1 VNPQFSTVFL
11 SVFPRKLVKFPHSK
25 CFTYAIY
32 QRIVNAEAGTNVA
45 VDYVFFDRCLMS
57 QVGTRQVAETNSV
70 WWAER
75 RDGDV
80 VLRDGSTV
88 RVRVMRPED
97 EELLFALFKSLSAD
111 SRWLRFMSS
120 ASDSALAAEAHREAS
135 VDYYRKFGLIALTGA
150 EDRVVGHAFYT
161 AINEDRA
168 EVAFAIADEYQ
179 GRGLATILLG
189 QLAEVAA
196 ANSIHV
202 FEAETLSA
210 NTAMLN
216 VFRESGFPTKINVT
230 AGELL
235 VKFPTSLT
243 PEAIEK
249 FERRDSVASE
259 NALKLFFNPRAVAVV
274 GASRKR
280 GSIGG
285 EIFHNLLS
293 FGFQGPVYPVN
304 PSAQVIQCVPAHRS
318 VEDIPGPVDLAIIVV
333 PATEVVAAAE
343 SCGRKGVKAL
353 VVISAGFSEIGSE
366 GQDGQSELLRVC
378 RAYGMRLIGPNCM
391 GILNTDSEVRLDATF
406 APIIPPS
413 GGVGFSS
420 QSGALGLAIMEY
432 AKSLGLGIS
441 TFVSVG
447 NKADISGNDL
457 LRYWE
462 NDEATEV
469 ILLYLESF
477 GNPRKFSQIA
487 RRVGKKKP
495 IVVVK
500 SGRSKAGARATS
512 SHTGALIAASDIS
525 VDALFRQSGVIRT
538 DTLEELFD
546 VATLLANQPLPHG
559 SRVGIITNAGGP
571 AILCADACEARGL
584 EVPLLTDVSQ
594 EKLRAVLKREA
605 SVANPVDMIAS
616 ATAEQYRETI
626 RIVASDPN
634 IDSLI
639 VIFIPP
645 LVTRLEDV
653 AQVISEE
660 APALRDRKPLA
671 SVLMTPLKPPAVLRD
686 ACVPVYQFPE
696 TAAIAMA
703 RAARYGEWRN
713 RPEPERV
720 EVSNIKREE
729 AAALVATA
737 LQRGEGWLKPAEVA
751 ELLAC
756 YGLRMVEQ
764 RFVRTPDETAEA
776 ARELGCPVALKVI
789 APNVLHK
796 TEAGGVRLKL
806 RDPEKVRAAANEMFA
821 GIDSQGEQPTGF
833 IVQRMAQTGVEMILG
848 VVHDPQFGPVVAC
861 GAGGTQVELLRDVAV
876 RLTPISKP
884 EASEM
889 IRALKTYPLLDGFRG
904 GKKFDVPALE
914 DALLRVS
921 SLVDDIPQI
930 AELDCNPFVVNEQG
944 GEIVDARV
952 RVASVEPRPL
962 IGVRR

>member
-1 VNPQFSTVFL
+1 
-11 SVFPRKLVKFPHSK
+11 
-25 CFTYAIY
+25 
-32 QRIVNAEAGTNVA
+32 
-45 VDYVFFDRCLMS
+45 MS
-57 QVGTRQVAETNSV
+57 QVGTRQITETNPG
-70 WWAER
+70 WLATR
-75 RDGDV
+75 RVGDV

-88 RVRVMRPED
+88 RVRAMRPED
-97 EELLFALFKSLSAD
+97 EGLLFALFKSLSAD
-111 SRWLRFMSS
+111 SRWLRFMSA

-135 VDYYRKFGLIALTGA
+135 VDYCRKFGLIALTGA
-150 EDRVVGHAFYT
+150 EDRIVGHAFYT
-161 AINEDRA
+161 AISEDRA
-168 EVAFAIADEYQ
+168 EVAFAIADDYQ
-179 GRGLATILLG
+179 RRGLATILLVL
-189 QLAEVAA
+189 LAEVAA
-196 ANSIHV
+196 ANSIQV
-202 FEAETLSA
+202 FEAETLSS

-216 VFRESGFPTKINVT
+216 VFRESGFPTKITVA

-235 VKFPTSLT
+235 VRFPTSPT

-249 FERRDSVASE
+249 FERRDSVASVT
-259 NALKLFFNPRAVAVV
+259 ALQLFFNPRAVAVI
-274 GASRKR
+274 GASRKHD
-280 GSIGG
+280 SIGG
-285 EIFHNLLS
+285 VIFRNLLS
-293 FGFQGPVYPVN
+293 YGFQGPVYPVN
-304 PSAQVIQCVPAHRS
+304 PSATVVQSVPAYKS
-318 VEDIPGPVDLAIIVV
+318 VEEVPGPVDLAIIVV
-333 PATEVVAAAE
+333 PAAEVVAAAE

-353 VVISAGFSEIGSE
+353 VVISAGFSEIGSR

-391 GILNTDSEVRLDATF
+391 GILNTDSDVQLDATF
-406 APIIPPS
+406 APSAPPC
-413 GGVGFSS
+413 GRVGFSS

-432 AKSLGLGIS
+432 ANSLGLGIS

-469 ILLYLESF
+469 VLLYLESF

-512 SHTGALIAASDIS
+512 SHTGALIAASDIT

-546 VATLLANQPLPHG
+546 VATLLANQPLPNG
-559 SRVGIITNAGGP
+559 RRVGIITNAGGP

-594 EKLRAVLKREA
+594 QKLRIVLKREA
-605 SVANPVDMIAS
+605 SVSNPVDMIAS
-616 ATAEQYRETI
+616 ATAEQYREAI
-626 RIVASDPN
+626 RTVGSDPN

-639 VIFIPP
+639 VIFVPP
-645 LVTRLEDV
+645 LVTRVEDV
-653 AQVISEE
+653 AQVISQEV
-660 APALRDRKPLA
+660 AALNRTKPLA
-671 SVLMTPLKPPAVLRD
+671 TVLMSPLKPPIALTNAR
-686 ACVPVYQFPE
+686 VPVYQFPE

-713 RPEPERV
+713 RPEPPRV
-720 EVSNIKREE
+720 ELNDVRRED
-729 AAALVATA
+729 AAAIVATA
-737 LQRGEGWLKPAEVA
+737 LQRGEGWLTPEEVA
-751 ELLAC
+751 ELFDC
-756 YGLRMVEQ
+756 YGLRMVQQ
-764 RFVRTPDETAEA
+764 RFVKTPDEAAEA
-776 ARELGCPVALKVI
+776 ACELGGPAALKVI

-806 RDPEKVRAAANEMFA
+806 RGPEEVRTAANEMFSRLDA
-821 GIDSQGEQPTGF
+821 QDQPPTGF
-833 IVQRMAQTGVEMILG
+833 IVQRMAEAGVEMILG

-914 DALLRVS
+914 DALVRLS
-921 SLVDDIPQI
+921 ALVDDIPQI
-930 AELDCNPFVVNEQG
+930 AELDCNPFVVSEQG
-944 GEIVDARV
+944 GEILDARV

>member
-1 VNPQFSTVFL
+1 
-11 SVFPRKLVKFPHSK
+11 
-25 CFTYAIY
+25 
-32 QRIVNAEAGTNVA
+32 
-45 VDYVFFDRCLMS
+45 MS
-57 QVGTRQVAETNSV
+57 QVGTRQIIEPNPGWLAT
-70 WWAER
+70 R

-135 VDYYRKFGLIALTGA
+135 VDYCSRFGLIALTGA
-150 EDRVVGHAFYT
+150 EDRIIGHAFYT
-161 AINEDRA
+161 SISEDRA
-168 EVAFAIADEYQ
+168 EVAFAIADDYQ
-179 GRGLATILLG
+179 RRGLATILLG
-189 QLAEVAA
+189 QLAEIAA
-196 ANSIHV
+196 ANSIQV
-202 FEAETLSA
+202 FEAETLSS

-216 VFRESGFPTKINVT
+216 VFRESGFPTKITVA

-235 VKFPTSLT
+235 VRFPTSLT
-243 PEAIEK
+243 AEAIEE
-249 FERRDSVASE
+249 FERRDSIASV
-259 NALKLFFNPRAVAVV
+259 NALKLFFNPRAVAVI

-280 GSIGG
+280 DSIGG
-285 EIFHNLLS
+285 VIFRNLLS
-293 FGFQGPVYPVN
+293 YGFRGPVYPIN
-304 PSAQVIQCVPAHRS
+304 PSASVIESVPAYKS
-318 VEDIPGPVDLAIIVV
+318 VADIPGAVDLAIIIV
-333 PATEVVAAAE
+333 PAREVVAAAE

-366 GQDGQSELLRVC
+366 GQDSQRELLRVC

-391 GILNTDSEVRLDATF
+391 GILNTDSDVRLDATF
-406 APIIPPS
+406 APSAPPS
-413 GGVGFSS
+413 GRVGFSS

-432 AKSLGLGIS
+432 ANSLGLGMS

-462 NDEATEV
+462 SDDATEV

-477 GNPRKFSQIA
+477 GNPRQFSKIA

-512 SHTGALIAASDIS
+512 SHTGALIAASDIT

-546 VATLLANQPLPHG
+546 VATLLANQPLPNG
-559 SRVGIITNAGGP
+559 RRVGIITNAGGP
-571 AILCADACEARGL
+571 AILCADACESRGL
-584 EVPLLTDVSQ
+584 EVPLLTDISQ
-594 EKLRAVLKREA
+594 QKLRSVLKREA
-605 SVANPVDMIAS
+605 SVSNPVDMIAS
-616 ATAEQYRETI
+616 ATAEQYREAI
-626 RIVASDPN
+626 RTVANDPN

-639 VIFIPP
+639 VIFVPP
-645 LVTRLEDV
+645 LVTRVEDV

-660 APALRDRKPLA
+660 VAALNRRKPVA
-671 SVLMTPLKPPAVLRD
+671 TVLMSPLKPPVVLANAR
-686 ACVPVYQFPE
+686 VPVYQFPE
-696 TAAIAMA
+696 TAAITMA

-713 RPEPERV
+713 RPEPRRV
-720 EVSNIKREE
+720 ELSDVRREE
-729 AAALVATA
+729 AAAIVATA
-737 LQRGEGWLKPAEVA
+737 LQRGEGWLTPEEVA
-751 ELLAC
+751 QLLAC

-764 RFVRTPDETAEA
+764 RFVSTPGEAAKA
-776 ARELGCPVALKVI
+776 ARELGCPVALKII

-796 TEAGGVRLKL
+796 TDAGGVRLKL
-806 RDPEKVRAAANEMFA
+806 RDPGSVRGAAKEMIA
-821 GIDSQGEQPTGF
+821 RLETQGEQPTGF
-833 IVQRMAQTGVEMILG
+833 IVQRMAQVGVEMILG

-904 GKKFDVPALE
+904 GRKFDVPALE

-921 SLVDDIPQI
+921 ALVDDISQI
-930 AELDCNPFVVNEQG
+930 AELDCNPFVVTEQG
-944 GEIVDARV
+944 GEILDARV
-952 RVASVEPRPL
+952 RVTSVEPRPL